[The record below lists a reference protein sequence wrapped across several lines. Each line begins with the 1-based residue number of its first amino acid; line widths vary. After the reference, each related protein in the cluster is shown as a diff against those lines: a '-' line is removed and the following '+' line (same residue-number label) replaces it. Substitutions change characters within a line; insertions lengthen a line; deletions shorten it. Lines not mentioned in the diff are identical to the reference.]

1 MRLQAYFA
9 LLLIAQVCSAE
20 DGSLNFQE
28 QVLEKINTLNENVD
42 TLLEKVDTL
51 LELHKQDFQGTILC
65 PNVSTTPLRQWGF
78 RQCLPFCWKT
88 LSSKDCWHPIA
99 VMGVVD
105 TLGLYN

>member
-28 QVLEKINTLNENVD
+28 QVLEKINTLNE
-42 TLLEKVDTL
+42 KVDTL

-65 PNVSTTPLRQWGF
+65 PNVSTTPLGRWGF
-78 RQCLPFCWKT
+78 GQCLPFCWKT

>member
-1 MRLQAYFA
+1 MRLLAFFA
-9 LLLIAQVCSAE
+9 LLIAQVCSAE

-28 QVLEKINTLNENVD
+28 QVLEKINTLN
-42 TLLEKVDTL
+42 EKVDTL

>member
-28 QVLEKINTLNENVD
+28 QVLEKINTLNE
-42 TLLEKVDTL
+42 KVDTL

-78 RQCLPFCWKT
+78 WQCLPFSWTT
-88 LSSKDCWHPIA
+88 LRDKHCQHPIA
-99 VMGVVD
+99 IMGVVD
-105 TLGLYN
+105 TFGPGLC

>member
-1 MRLQAYFA
+1 MRLQAFFA

-20 DGSLNFQE
+20 DGLLNFQE
-28 QVLEKINTLNENVD
+28 QVLEKINTLN
-42 TLLEKVDTL
+42 EKVDTL
-51 LELHKQDFQGTILC
+51 LELHKQDFQGTVLC
-65 PNVSTTPLRQWGF
+65 PNVSTTPLRRWGF

-88 LSSKDCWHPIA
+88 LSSKNCRHPIA